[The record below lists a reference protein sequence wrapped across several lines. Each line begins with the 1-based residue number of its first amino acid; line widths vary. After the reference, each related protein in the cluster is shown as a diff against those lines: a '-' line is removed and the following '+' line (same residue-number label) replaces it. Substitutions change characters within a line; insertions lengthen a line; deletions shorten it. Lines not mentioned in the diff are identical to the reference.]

1 MGVQKTY
8 GYATSKGVAGGIYDM
23 FHYPVDSR
31 FNEEATGKLHFGVG
45 VVTGKVPGSS
55 VALPT
60 SASTADNF
68 EGVVINGFDRQQDLE
83 GKLYVLNNQN
93 VGVMRRGRVWVRLAT
108 GAKGSTK
115 WADKT
120 EDEILADI
128 TGMLKQVART
138 TKKVEKPD
146 TLALPSEAY
155 IEIQNRRIESTA
167 TTVLKYV
174 QDNIKDIARIV
185 SCPELD
191 PDSVDT
197 NPYAAESDGKGV
209 ALLFKNDPR
218 KFTIENPLSFM
229 QYPVQPEGLEMV
241 VPCEARTAG
250 AIIYYPMSML
260 IATGIC

>member
-108 GAKGSTK
+108 GAAPAYGD
-115 WADKT
+115 ALHMIV
-120 EDEILADI
+120 EGDEAGCFAKEGGIAI
-128 TGMLKQVART
+128 PGRF
-138 TKKVEKPD
+138 
-146 TLALPSEAY
+146 
-155 IEIQNRRIESTA
+155 
-167 TTVLKYV
+167 
-174 QDNIKDIARIV
+174 IARPAMALRRW
-185 SCPELD
+185 SCTAFLPR
-191 PDSVDT
+191 
-197 NPYAAESDGKGV
+197 AALTVTLHPPTMPSLLSERRRTKSD
-209 ALLFKNDPR
+209 
-218 KFTIENPLSFM
+218 EH
-229 QYPVQPEGLEMV
+229 
-241 VPCEARTAG
+241 
-250 AIIYYPMSML
+250 
-260 IATGIC
+260 